1 MCESC
6 AAWQAL
12 SSIKLNFAL
21 TEAHSKLTNTM
32 VSEGPCPSDSLRHAT
47 LRRKVLRK
55 RKAELGRSGVDGNG
69 MDGGTLAEN
78 SKIKC

>member
-55 RKAELGRSGVDGNG
+55 KESRTGEEWSGWEWNGRGNLGR
-69 MDGGTLAEN
+69 
-78 SKIKC
+78 K